1 MNNQIT
7 LQDAAKI
14 IDRLG
19 RYFPMLVRN
28 GSEVVNDWYP
38 FIAQF
43 PLDVAQAA
51 AMYVI
56 ENTAFDP
63 PKPAV
68 FVQAARMLL
77 QHQTGQR
84 ELTAAEAWHAACKQL
99 NPYKKPHYENK
110 LVSQAVHD
118 IGYLNLC
125 TAEHDM
131 FSRFEHVYNILLQ
144 REKDEFKIESTL
156 ASIGLYQ
163 SNIAKIEAIFLQVCV
178 YYSGSRTFTFSF
190 RINVSLPQII
200 NITRVYCIQ
209 DTLAYIFGNSISH
222 INIYAIIGTYRN
234 RTSAVIAF
242 LTC

>member
-1 MNNQIT
+1 MNNQVT

-110 LVSQAVHD
+110 LVSQAVS
-118 IGYLNLC
+118 NRWQT
-125 TAEHDM
+125 TA
-131 FSRFEHVYNILLQ
+131 
-144 REKDEFKIESTL
+144 KISHTWL
-156 ASIGLYQ
+156 LYQ
-163 SNIAKIEAIFLQVCV
+163 Q
-178 YYSGSRTFTFSF
+178 
-190 RINVSLPQII
+190 
-200 NITRVYCIQ
+200 TRCP
-209 DTLAYIFGNSISH
+209 
-222 INIYAIIGTYRN
+222 N
-234 RTSAVIAF
+234 RTCRLQQTPLRLKSAAYHFRRALQPVV
-242 LTC
+242 

>member
-1 MNNQIT
+1 MNNQVT

-28 GSEVVNDWYP
+28 GAEVVNDWYP

-43 PLDVAQAA
+43 TLDVAQAA

-156 ASIGLYQ
+156 SSICLSQ
-163 SNIAKIEAIFLQVCV
+163 NVTNKSKPNKTTPADAKHQR
-178 YYSGSRTFTFSF
+178 G
-190 RINVSLPQII
+190 
-200 NITRVYCIQ
+200 
-209 DTLAYIFGNSISH
+209 
-222 INIYAIIGTYRN
+222 
-234 RTSAVIAF
+234 
-242 LTC
+242 

>member
-1 MNNQIT
+1 MNNQVT
-7 LQDAAKI
+7 LQDTAKI

-118 IGYLNLC
+118 IVYLNLC

-131 FSRFEHVYNILLQ
+131 FSVLSTFITFCCSVKRMSLRSKVLLPVSACVKVISQKSKPNETIPADTMRQ
-144 REKDEFKIESTL
+144 R
-156 ASIGLYQ
+156 GL
-163 SNIAKIEAIFLQVCV
+163 F
-178 YYSGSRTFTFSF
+178 F
-190 RINVSLPQII
+190 
-200 NITRVYCIQ
+200 
-209 DTLAYIFGNSISH
+209 
-222 INIYAIIGTYRN
+222 
-234 RTSAVIAF
+234 
-242 LTC
+242 

>member
-1 MNNQIT
+1 M
-7 LQDAAKI
+7 
-14 IDRLG
+14 
-19 RYFPMLVRN
+19 
-28 GSEVVNDWYP
+28 SWNDN
-38 FIAQF
+38 FEA
-43 PLDVAQAA
+43 LKGMATDVAQAA

-125 TAEHDM
+125 TA
-131 FSRFEHVYNILLQ
+131 
-144 REKDEFKIESTL
+144 
-156 ASIGLYQ
+156 
-163 SNIAKIEAIFLQVCV
+163 
-178 YYSGSRTFTFSF
+178 
-190 RINVSLPQII
+190 
-200 NITRVYCIQ
+200 
-209 DTLAYIFGNSISH
+209 
-222 INIYAIIGTYRN
+222 
-234 RTSAVIAF
+234 
-242 LTC
+242 

>member
-1 MNNQIT
+1 MNNQVT

-125 TAEHDM
+125 TADHDM

-144 REKDEFKIESTL
+144 RE
-156 ASIGLYQ
+156 
-163 SNIAKIEAIFLQVCV
+163 
-178 YYSGSRTFTFSF
+178 R
-190 RINVSLPQII
+190 
-200 NITRVYCIQ
+200 
-209 DTLAYIFGNSISH
+209 
-222 INIYAIIGTYRN
+222 
-234 RTSAVIAF
+234 
-242 LTC
+242 

>member
-1 MNNQIT
+1 MNNQVT

-84 ELTAAEAWHAACKQL
+84 E
-99 NPYKKPHYENK
+99 
-110 LVSQAVHD
+110 S
-118 IGYLNLC
+118 
-125 TAEHDM
+125 
-131 FSRFEHVYNILLQ
+131 S
-144 REKDEFKIESTL
+144 
-156 ASIGLYQ
+156 
-163 SNIAKIEAIFLQVCV
+163 
-178 YYSGSRTFTFSF
+178 
-190 RINVSLPQII
+190 
-200 NITRVYCIQ
+200 
-209 DTLAYIFGNSISH
+209 
-222 INIYAIIGTYRN
+222 
-234 RTSAVIAF
+234 
-242 LTC
+242 

>member
-1 MNNQIT
+1 MNNQVT

-28 GSEVVNDWYP
+28 GAEVVNDWYP

-84 ELTAAEAWHAACKQL
+84 ELTAAEGMARSL
-99 NPYKKPHYENK
+99 
-110 LVSQAVHD
+110 QAVEP
-118 IGYLNLC
+118 L
-125 TAEHDM
+125 
-131 FSRFEHVYNILLQ
+131 
-144 REKDEFKIESTL
+144 
-156 ASIGLYQ
+156 
-163 SNIAKIEAIFLQVCV
+163 
-178 YYSGSRTFTFSF
+178 
-190 RINVSLPQII
+190 
-200 NITRVYCIQ
+200 
-209 DTLAYIFGNSISH
+209 
-222 INIYAIIGTYRN
+222 
-234 RTSAVIAF
+234 
-242 LTC
+242 

>member
-1 MNNQIT
+1 MNNQVT

-163 SNIAKIEAIFLQVCV
+163 SNTAKIEAK
-178 YYSGSRTFTFSF
+178 
-190 RINVSLPQII
+190 
-200 NITRVYCIQ
+200 
-209 DTLAYIFGNSISH
+209 
-222 INIYAIIGTYRN
+222 
-234 RTSAVIAF
+234 
-242 LTC
+242 

>member
-1 MNNQIT
+1 
-7 LQDAAKI
+7 
-14 IDRLG
+14 
-19 RYFPMLVRN
+19 
-28 GSEVVNDWYP
+28 
-38 FIAQF
+38 
-43 PLDVAQAA
+43 
-51 AMYVI
+51 MYVI

-84 ELTAAEAWHAACKQL
+84 ELTAAEAWHAACRQL

-118 IGYLNLC
+118 IGNLNLC

-163 SNIAKIEAIFLQVCV
+163 SNIAKIEAK
-178 YYSGSRTFTFSF
+178 
-190 RINVSLPQII
+190 
-200 NITRVYCIQ
+200 
-209 DTLAYIFGNSISH
+209 
-222 INIYAIIGTYRN
+222 
-234 RTSAVIAF
+234 
-242 LTC
+242 